1 VEDPKEAVV
10 TLTDL
15 VCAIATVVALCCA
28 AVTRPQHARCPPGQ
42 GWYVNGIRPSGR
54 FECRRV
60 DAPGVIHGHL
70 YCTGGTHP
78 IVVLTDRE
86 ARTVGCQR

>member
-1 VEDPKEAVV
+1 MGEDPKEAVV

-15 VCAIATVVALCCA
+15 VCALATVVALCCA
-28 AVTRPQHARCPPGQ
+28 SVIRPQHARCPAT
-42 GWYVNGIRPSGR
+42 WYVNGIRPSGV

-60 DAPGVIHGHL
+60 DLPGVIHGRIF
-70 YCTGGTHP
+70 CTGGTHP

>member
-1 VEDPKEAVV
+1 M

-28 AVTRPQHARCPPGQ
+28 PVIRSQHTRCPA
-42 GWYVNGIRPSGR
+42 GWYVNGIRPTGR

-60 DAPGVIHGHL
+60 DLPGVIRGRLH
-70 YCTGGTHP
+70 CTNGTHP

-86 ARTVGCQR
+86 ARSVGCQR

>member
-1 VEDPKEAVV
+1 V

-15 VCAIATVVALCCA
+15 VCAIATVVMLCCA
-28 AVTRPQHARCPPGQ
+28 AATRPQRARCAP

-60 DAPGVIHGHL
+60 DAPGVIRGRL
-70 YCTGGTHP
+70 FCTNGTHP